1 MDAIDKLDS
10 IDSARFYL
18 EFDFVNK
25 HGLPLTQLLS
35 LAFNRLPSRGR
46 INRFEDI
53 VAIDAA
59 TTLIDELPDVD
70 PKKPDLVRKLYD
82 AQLRMI

>member
-1 MDAIDKLDS
+1 MDTIEKLDS
-10 IDSARFYL
+10 IDSALFYL
-18 EFDFVNK
+18 EYDFVNK
-25 HGLPLTQLLS
+25 RGLPLTQLLS
-35 LAFNRLPSRGR
+35 LAFNRLPSRGK

-70 PKKPDLVRKLYD
+70 PQKQNLVKKLYD
-82 AQLRMI
+82 VQLRMF